1 MKHQAPD
8 DSDAHE
14 SLNITSL
21 VWETEAERTDS
32 RNTWQN
38 ERNVVAEALTE
49 ALWTHLSQGASTGE
63 AALEGPVRRSGFGWI
78 VMALTGWEG
87 V

>member
-1 MKHQAPD
+1 M
-8 DSDAHE
+8 
-14 SLNITSL
+14 TSL

-38 ERNVVAEALTE
+38 ERNVVAAALKK
-49 ALWTHLSQGASTGE
+49 ALWAQPSQGASTGE
-63 AALEGPVRRSGFGWI
+63 AAPEGPVRRSGFRCI
-78 VMALTGWEG
+78 VMGLTGWEG